1 MDHHHIPLATAT
13 ALVAIARPAM
23 AASGLAPLIP
33 LMGKTGLLMGI
44 LGCNLIALKWL
55 SLLQQRNHLDEEDRM
70 KLLATS
76 KVTLTGKLLIIG
88 GIAVMLIR
96 IMGELS

>member
-1 MDHHHIPLATAT
+1 MNHHHIPLATAT

-23 AASGLAPLIP
+23 AASGLAPLLP
-33 LMGKTGLLMGI
+33 LMGKTGLLMAI

-55 SLLQQRNHLDEEDRM
+55 SLFLQRSLLDEEERM
-70 KLLATS
+70 QLLAFS
-76 KVTLTGKLLIIG
+76 KITLTGKLLIIG